1 MCQYEVETI
10 QYYSDICIMNA
21 SSSSYSTIYYLMT
34 DTEVSVAELTKEGE
48 VEAGQGQG
56 QIPGSISGAAVHADI
71 IDEMQNQIN
80 GLQSSEGACMPIS
93 SLSSHFISSHSLF
106 FSFFSF
112 LSLVFLP
119 HFLNAV
125 VLNHHVTYSHR
136 ISLSGFIAVDG
147 LRQQV
152 MTLWGDKAALEAQMN
167 TLIEHSAGK
176 ERQLITAAD
185 DTTVLQDRLLSSE
198 KAAVA
203 AQSRASELSKVL
215 RVSQIRSEELQEEIK
230 R

>member
-1 MCQYEVETI
+1 
-10 QYYSDICIMNA
+10 
-21 SSSSYSTIYYLMT
+21 
-34 DTEVSVAELTKEGE
+34 
-48 VEAGQGQG
+48 
-56 QIPGSISGAAVHADI
+56 
-71 IDEMQNQIN
+71 
-80 GLQSSEGACMPIS
+80 
-93 SLSSHFISSHSLF
+93 
-106 FSFFSF
+106 
-112 LSLVFLP
+112 
-119 HFLNAV
+119 
-125 VLNHHVTYSHR
+125 
-136 ISLSGFIAVDG
+136 
-147 LRQQV
+147 

-185 DTTVLQDRLLSSE
+185 DTNILQDRLLSCE